1 MVDFPSA
8 ITAGKEGCIVIPH
21 LGASTEES
29 EDNCAIMAVE
39 ELRDYIENGNIINSV
54 NYPSCDHGPI
64 TTKERVC
71 IIHKNITNTIGK
83 YASILGESG
92 INISDMVDKSRGE
105 YAYSLIDI
113 DDEIDNATIAKLK
126 EVEGVIRVRVI
137 RK

>member
-1 MVDFPSA
+1 
-8 ITAGKEGCIVIPH
+8 
-21 LGASTEES
+21 
-29 EDNCAIMAVE
+29 MAVE

-113 DDEIDNATIAKLK
+113 DDEIDDATIAKLK